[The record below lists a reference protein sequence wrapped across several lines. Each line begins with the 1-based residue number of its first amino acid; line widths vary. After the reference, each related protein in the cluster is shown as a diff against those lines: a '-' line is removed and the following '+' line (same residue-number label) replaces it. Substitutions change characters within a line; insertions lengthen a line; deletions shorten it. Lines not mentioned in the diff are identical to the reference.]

1 MTDRPLP
8 AEAVQPAA
16 TAPAAPPPPTE
27 TLPTEPADRVGLWE
41 HVRDALFALPTYFA
55 SKLVI
60 HEVLATDLHT
70 FNSSLGATIEQQVV
84 NELNALRNV
93 WDPDK
98 TYALYRFE
106 RQSQRFPDVVLRTS
120 APGMDRTP
128 LLGIELKGWY
138 VLARERE
145 PSFRYSVTPAV
156 CSPFDLLVVFPW
168 ALDAVISG
176 SPKLF
181 APYVVGAR
189 FAAEYKNWYWQ
200 WQRTAQDDNG
210 ITLSTVDHF
219 YPTKDEA
226 ISDRPASDAGS
237 NFGRYSRT
245 GAMDEYRE
253 RLFQESLSGIPLDS
267 WQKFLKR
274 FG

>member
-1 MTDRPLP
+1 V
-8 AEAVQPAA
+8 A
-16 TAPAAPPPPTE
+16 
-27 TLPTEPADRVGLWE
+27 PTEPADRVALWE
-41 HVRDALFALPTYFA
+41 SVRDALFALPTYFA

-106 RQSQRFPDVVLRTS
+106 RQSQRFPDVVLRTN
-120 APGMDRTP
+120 APGMDQTP

-145 PSFRYSVTPAV
+145 PSFRYNATPAV
-156 CSPFDLLVVFPW
+156 CSPFDLLVVVPW

-181 APYVVGAR
+181 MPYVVGAR
-189 FAAEYKNWYWQ
+189 YAAEFKNWYWQ
-200 WQRTAQDDNG
+200 WQRTATSDNR
-210 ITLSTVDHF
+210 IELSAVNHY
-219 YPTKDEA
+219 YPTKDEP
-226 ISDRPASDAGS
+226 ISDRAASDAGN
-237 NFGRYSRT
+237 NFGRYSRS
-245 GAMDEYRE
+245 GAMDEYRAA
-253 RLFQESLSGIPLDS
+253 LFSEDLSGIPLDA
-267 WQKFLKR
+267 WQKFLK
-274 FG
+274 GYSKTSGS